1 MTFIMENI
9 ETQAARENGIYY
21 TPSELAE
28 YLVRPLIKSSDLSV
42 FDPACGEGALLLA
55 AKKICSELPSRDKK
69 PNFFGCDKILPNGM
83 FKQFKNYQIHNI
95 DFMKFFS
102 PHKFDVILMNPPFV
116 RHHLINYEDRKDYQ
130 TAINN
135 IGFLRN
141 TADLWS
147 YFLMKCISH
156 LKEGSSIGAI
166 LPWSF
171 LQSDY
176 ARDIR
181 VWLLNKFEEIRV
193 LALNDGYFKEAKERI
208 LLLWLVK
215 YGQRTKFIKMAFSQS
230 LEKRCKYSSIDNS
243 TWKSQRVVFSTAGSV
258 EDILKRYRHEFG
270 FCRLGDLAKITIG
283 VVTGADK
290 YFIINKTV
298 ASSLGVREKNLAP
311 ILTTLRDFSGLY
323 LNGYNATKMLLQFPK
338 NCSGRLKK
346 YIMEGETQ
354 GYHKRA
360 HAVRRTPW
368 YSVNVGKI
376 ADAFFPYRSS
386 NTPYMVLNNS
396 FLQCT
401 NSVHRIIF
409 RNLTTNQRKWVQIS
423 LLSHPGQLSL
433 EAFSKIYGTG
443 VLKIEPSSL
452 KNAIVNKGRKK
463 LPRGIYET
471 IEELIA
477 KNERKR
483 ASMLATELINS
494 SFKIPDDLSE
504 KTTNVLNEL
513 RSRRI
518 SRSKSTT

>member
-1 MTFIMENI
+1 MENT

-28 YLVRPLIKSSDLSV
+28 HLVRPLIKTSTLSV
-42 FDPACGEGALLLA
+42 FDPACGEGALFLA
-55 AKKICSELPSRDKK
+55 AKKIFSGLPSQDKK
-69 PNFFGCDKILPNGM
+69 LRFFGCDKILPNDTCN
-83 FKQFKNYQIHNI
+83 QFKNHQIHNI
-95 DFMKFFS
+95 DFMKFSS

-116 RHHLINYEDRKDYQ
+116 RHHLINDEDRRDYQ
-130 TAINN
+130 RTINN

-141 TADLWS
+141 TADLWA
-147 YFLMKCISH
+147 YFLMKCITH

-215 YGQRTKFIKMAFSQS
+215 YGQRTKSIKIAFSQS
-230 LEKRCKYSSIDNS
+230 LEKSCKYSSIDKS
-243 TWKSQRVVFSTAGSV
+243 TWKSQRVVFSMAGSV
-258 EDILKRYRHEFG
+258 EDILKRYTDEFG
-270 FCRLGDLAKITIG
+270 FCRLGDIAKINIG

-290 YFIINKTV
+290 YFIIDKAVT
-298 ASSLGVREKNLAP
+298 SFLGLRKKNLVP
-311 ILTTLRDFSGLY
+311 ILTTLKDFSGLY

-338 NCSGRLKK
+338 NCSVRLKK
-346 YIMEGETQ
+346 YIREGESQ

-360 HAVRRTPW
+360 HAVRRIPW
-368 YSVNVGKI
+368 YSVKVGKI

-386 NTPYMVLNNS
+386 YTPYMVLNNS
-396 FLQCT
+396 SLQCT

-409 RNLTTNQRKWVQIS
+409 RDLTTNQRKWVQIS

-433 EAFSKIYGTG
+433 EAFSKTYGTG

-452 KNAIVNKGRKK
+452 KNAVVNKGRNK
-463 LPRGIYET
+463 LPGKIYET
-471 IEELIA
+471 IAELIA
-477 KNERKR
+477 KNERQR
-483 ASMLATELINS
+483 ASVLATELINNT
-494 SFKIPDDLSE
+494 FRIPRDLSE
-504 KTTNVLNEL
+504 EATKLLNEL

-518 SRSKSTT
+518 SRSKSAT